1 MSRSAGLREIT
12 QSSDTLYDTRQQY
25 ITSAPSISNQ
35 SSQNLEISLYL
46 VYQDDPR
53 QECFSE

>member
-12 QSSDTLYDTRQQY
+12 RSSDTVYDTRQQY

-46 VYQDDPR
+46 VYHDNPC
-53 QECFSE
+53 QECFTE

>member
-12 QSSDTLYDTRQQY
+12 QSSDTMYDTRQQY